1 MVNNMNANSDHT
13 LPRLQERRNEKLNTT
28 GLIRKITF
36 GNIKLNEAKA
46 SIKSN
51 EVRPS
56 IKQDK
61 VRVRGD
67 VRAKTRDGHIPARES
82 THVPRQEMTYV
93 SARES
98 KNAPPHTRDNVRDH
112 TGFNVQAD
120 QSDWDPG
127 GGSVKPCD
135 LCLVA

>member
-51 EVRPS
+51 EVRL
-56 IKQDK
+56 IIEHNK
-61 VRVRGD
+61 
-67 VRAKTRDGHIPARES
+67 
-82 THVPRQEMTYV
+82 
-93 SARES
+93 
-98 KNAPPHTRDNVRDH
+98 
-112 TGFNVQAD
+112 VQASIEPS
-120 QSDWDPG
+120 QARVIYMLSQ
-127 GGSVKPCD
+127 
-135 LCLVA
+135 AQI